1 MADKDPVTWSGMRTF
16 LAVADAGSVRG
27 AATALHVTEPA
38 VSAGISSVEK
48 RLGVAL
54 LRRQGRGIALTEAGH
69 VYEGY
74 CRRMLGLLEE
84 SVMPVQGAATGRIR
98 IGAVATASEYVLPP
112 FLGRFRVAHPE
123 VTFELTVGP
132 RDELF
137 SALLHH
143 ELDVVIAGRPPGSTG
158 LLSTATR
165 ANQLVVVA
173 APGLDPEVRTSTWLV
188 RRPGSGTREATEGL
202 FERMG
207 THPPTLV
214 LDSMG
219 AVLAAAREGLG
230 VTLVHADAVAQDLAE
245 GRLVRVPVDGTP
257 MSRPWHLVVGSSP
270 VPAVAL
276 FVSVVTDP
284 DQVGDAAFR
293 HNATVRAT
301 VGAKPLSHREDP
313 A

>member
-1 MADKDPVTWSGMRTF
+1 MAEIESVTWSGMRTF
-16 LAVADAGSVRG
+16 LAVADHGSVRG
-27 AATALHVTEPA
+27 AAAALHVTEPA
-38 VSAGISSVEK
+38 VSAGISAAER
-48 RLGVAL
+48 RLGVDL
-54 LRRQGRGIALTEAGH
+54 LRRQGRGITLTEAGH
-69 VYEGY
+69 VYAGY
-74 CRRMLGLLEE
+74 CRTVLGLLEE
-84 SVMPVQGAATGRIR
+84 SVMAVHGAATGRIR

-112 FLGRFRVAHPE
+112 FLGRLRVRHPD
-123 VTFELTVGP
+123 VSFELTVGP

-173 APGLDPEVRTSTWLV
+173 SPGLGEDVTGVTWLV

-202 FERMG
+202 FERLG
-207 THPPTLV
+207 SHPPTLV

-230 VTLVHADAVAQDLAE
+230 VTLVHADAVAQDLAD
-245 GRLVRVPVDGTP
+245 GRLVRVPVVGTP

-276 FVSVVTDP
+276 FLSLVTDP
-284 DQVGDAAFR
+284 REVGDKAFR
-293 HNATVRAT
+293 RSTGVRDQAGAATRPET
-301 VGAKPLSHREDP
+301 SVG
-313 A
+313 